1 VTRDTPAE
9 TILKRLGIT
18 EPGEIDLEAVAWHMG
33 ARVRYRAL
41 DRCEARIIGA
51 GDRAVITVNARSSRR
66 RKRFSIGHELG
77 HWYYD
82 RGRVLFCA
90 ADDIGRAAPDHV
102 GPERIADRFAS
113 RLLMPEYLLRPVA
126 GAHKRIAFEA
136 VQAIGEV
143 FDTSRPATAIRLL
156 EANYFTG
163 CLVCHSPQGRKWFTR
178 SRDVPERWFP
188 RQDLAHDSFAF
199 SVLFA
204 GAPDDRFP
212 RRIGA
217 EAWFDCWEAER
228 HEVHEQTIRIGDDEI
243 LTLLRIDDDAML
255 A

>member
-9 TILKRLGIT
+9 TILKRFGIT
-18 EPGEIDLEAVAWHMG
+18 EPGEIDLEAVAWRMG
-33 ARVRYRAL
+33 ARVRYRPL

-77 HWYYD
+77 HWHHD

-90 ADDIGRAAPDHV
+90 ADDIGRAAPDHL

-126 GAHKRIAFEA
+126 GAHKRITFEA
-136 VQAIGEV
+136 VHAIGEV
-143 FDTSRPATAIRLL
+143 FDTSRTATAIRLV
-156 EANYFTG
+156 EGNYFIG

-178 SRDVPERWFP
+178 SPDVPDRWFP
-188 RQDLAHDSFAF
+188 ARIWPMTASPLACSLPARRTTGSQGASARRLGSTTGKL
-199 SVLFA
+199 SVTKCMN
-204 GAPDDRFP
+204 
-212 RRIGA
+212 RRS
-217 EAWFDCWEAER
+217 ESR
-228 HEVHEQTIRIGDDEI
+228 MTRS
-243 LTLLRIDDDAML
+243 
-255 A
+255 

>member
-1 VTRDTPAE
+1 MTPDTPAE
-9 TILKRLGIT
+9 TVLKRLGIT

-51 GDRAVITVNARSSRR
+51 GDRAVISVNARSSRR

-77 HWYYD
+77 HWHHD

-90 ADDIGRAAPDHV
+90 ADDIGRAAPDNL

-113 RLLMPEYLLRPVA
+113 RLLMPEYLLRPIA
-126 GAHKRIAFEA
+126 GAHNRITFEA
-136 VQAIGEV
+136 VRAIGGV
-143 FDTSRPATAIRLL
+143 FDTSGTATAIRIV
-156 EANYFTG
+156 EGQYFTG
-163 CLVCHSPQGRKWFTR
+163 CLICHGPQGRKWFTR
-178 SRDVPERWFP
+178 SPDVSKRWFP

-204 GAPDDRFP
+204 GAPDDKFP

-217 EAWFDCWEAER
+217 EAWFDRWEAER
-228 HEVHEQTIRIGDDEI
+228 YEVHEQTIRVGDDEI
-243 LTLLRIDDDAML
+243 LSLVRIDDQAML